1 MFNSDDM
8 LVPEVVEAGF
18 DPFRARVAMG
28 GFLAGYSGKTLEA
41 YGLDLR
47 QWSQWCF
54 DHDLDLFEVRRA
66 HIELFVRWLE
76 ETGRAKS
83 TVARRLSTIAGFYRY
98 CTEEQMIDHSPA
110 AHVRR
115 PKVSYESN
123 QVPLDRNEVGMF
135 LVQAG
140 IAGGRDHA
148 LACLLALNGLRI
160 SEALG
165 ADIEHLGVVRGHR
178 TLTVTRK
185 GGAIVTIPLAPPT
198 QPGCQ
203 PSSAPRPYLPVLALS
218 NRSGSSWADARYA
231 PPRSVELAILAGVRL
246 SSARAR
252 VARTPRAPMKIPA
265 TRSMPGVDQPSI
277 SVSHSENEG
286 QIPSP
291 DGRVHQS
298 HAALGFRRCRST

>member
-1 MFNSDDM
+1 MFNSDHG
-8 LVPEVVEAGF
+8 LVPVVVDAGF

-28 GFLAGYSGKTLEA
+28 GFLAGYSGKTFEA
-41 YGLDLR
+41 YALDLR
-47 QWSQWCF
+47 QWSQWCL

-66 HIELFVRWLE
+66 HIELFARWLE

-83 TVARRLSTIAGFYRY
+83 TVARRLSTITGFYRY
-98 CTEEQMIDHSPA
+98 CTEEQLIAHSPA

-115 PKVSYESN
+115 PRVSYESN
-123 QVPLDRNEVGMF
+123 QTPLDRNEVGMF

-185 GGAIVTIPLAPPT
+185 GGAIVTVPLAPRT
-198 QPGCQ
+198 GRAIDLCIGE
-203 PSSAPRPYLPVLALS
+203 RDTV
-218 NRSGSSWADARYA
+218 RS
-231 PPRSVELAILAGVRL
+231 
-246 SSARAR
+246 
-252 VARTPRAPMKIPA
+252 
-265 TRSMPGVDQPSI
+265 
-277 SVSHSENEG
+277 
-286 QIPSP
+286 
-291 DGRVHQS
+291 
-298 HAALGFRRCRST
+298 